1 VTQAR
6 GASSSD
12 TLAAGIYDS
21 LSHSSCGWRCGFM
34 IEKPTKGSPIDAV
47 LLAASIVFPL
57 DFVLLTFIVNAPKV
71 FGELSRLFTFDF
83 ADTLPSAVFVSWS
96 GVVGSTLRLYSA
108 FCHQKTRY
116 AASGPAFALHVFVS
130 ARICDAVANFILG
143 ASGTNSLILGVLR
156 PPGSCSI
163 FDI

>member
-1 VTQAR
+1 
-6 GASSSD
+6 
-12 TLAAGIYDS
+12 
-21 LSHSSCGWRCGFM
+21 M

-57 DFVLLTFIVNAPKV
+57 DFVLLTSIVNAPKV
-71 FGELSRLFTFDF
+71 LGELSRLFTFDF
-83 ADTLPSAVFVSWS
+83 ADTLPSTVCVSWS
-96 GVVGSTLRLYSA
+96 GIVGSTMRLYPA

-116 AASGPAFALHVFVS
+116 AASGPAFALYVFVF
-130 ARICDAVANFILG
+130 ARVCDAVANFILG

-156 PPGSCSI
+156 LPGSCSI

>member
-1 VTQAR
+1 
-6 GASSSD
+6 
-12 TLAAGIYDS
+12 
-21 LSHSSCGWRCGFM
+21 M
-34 IEKPTKGSPIDAV
+34 
-47 LLAASIVFPL
+47 VFPL
-57 DFVLLTFIVNAPKV
+57 DFVMLTFIVNTRAVHALPIHA
-71 FGELSRLFTFDF
+71 FALTSRF
-83 ADTLPSAVFVSWS
+83 ADTVPSPVLVSWS
-96 GVVGSTLRLYSA
+96 GVFGSTLHLYPA

-143 ASGTNSLILGVLR
+143 ASGTNLLILGVLR